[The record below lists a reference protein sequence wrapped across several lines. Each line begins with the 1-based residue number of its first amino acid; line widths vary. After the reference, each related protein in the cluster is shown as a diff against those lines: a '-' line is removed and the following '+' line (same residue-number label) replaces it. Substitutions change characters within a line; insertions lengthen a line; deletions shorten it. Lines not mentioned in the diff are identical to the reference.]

1 MTGEWYDVAAVED
14 IEEDDVISVEIE
26 GNEIAVFNVDGAFY
40 ATHGVCTHEFACLAD
55 GLPLD
60 GIIECPLH
68 NGRFDIKTGKA
79 LGAPVSID
87 LKTYLTKIEDGRVFV
102 KFWQ

>member
-1 MTGEWYDVAAVED
+1 MSGTWVDVAATSD

-26 GNEIAVFNVDGAFY
+26 DTEVAVFNVEGDFY
-40 ATHGVCTHEFACLAD
+40 ATHGVCTHEYACLAD

-60 GIIECPLH
+60 GVIECPLH

-79 LGAPVSID
+79 LGAPVHEN
-87 LKTYLTKIEDGRVFV
+87 LKTYPTKVEDGRVLVQFSD
-102 KFWQ
+102 